1 MDSNTVSS
9 FQVDCFL
16 WHVRK
21 RFADQEMGDAPF
33 LDRLRRDQKPLR
45 GRGSTL
51 GLDIDTATRVGKQI
65 VERILEDESDE
76 ALKMTIASVPAT
88 RYLTDMTLEEMSR
101 DWFMLMPKQKVA
113 GSLCIRMDQA
123 IMDKNIIL
131 KANFSVIFDRL
142 ETLILLRAL
151 TDEGAI
157 VGEIS
162 PLPSLPDI
170 LMRMSKMQL
179 GSSSEDL
186 NGMITQFESLKLYR
200 DSLGEAVMRM
210 GDLHSLQSRN
220 GKWREQLSQKFEEIR
235 WLIEEVRHRLKITEN
250 SFEQITFMQA
260 LQLLLEVEQE
270 IRTFSFQ
277 LI

>member
-21 RFADQEMGDAPF
+21 RFADQELGDAPF
-33 LDRLRRDQKPLR
+33 LDRLRRDQKSLR

-51 GLDIDTATRVGKQI
+51 GLDIETATHAGKQI
-65 VERILEDESDE
+65 VERILEEESDE
-76 ALKMTIASVPAT
+76 ALKMTIASVPAS

-123 IMDKNIIL
+123 IMDKNITL

-142 ETLILLRAL
+142 ETLILLRAF
-151 TDEGAI
+151 TEEGAI

-162 PLPSLPDI
+162 PLPSLPGHTDEDVKNAI
-170 LMRMSKMQL
+170 GVLIGGLEWNDNTVRVSETLQRFAWRSSNEGGRPPLPPKQKRKMARTIE
-179 GSSSEDL
+179 SE
-186 NGMITQFESLKLYR
+186 
-200 DSLGEAVMRM
+200 V
-210 GDLHSLQSRN
+210 
-220 GKWREQLSQKFEEIR
+220 
-235 WLIEEVRHRLKITEN
+235 
-250 SFEQITFMQA
+250 
-260 LQLLLEVEQE
+260 
-270 IRTFSFQ
+270 
-277 LI
+277 

>member
-21 RFADQEMGDAPF
+21 RFADQELGDAPF
-33 LDRLRRDQKPLR
+33 LDRLCRDQKSLR
-45 GRGSTL
+45 GRSSTL
-51 GLDIDTATRVGKQI
+51 GLDIETATRAGKQI
-65 VERILEDESDE
+65 VERILEEESDE
-76 ALKMTIASVPAT
+76 TLKMTIASAPAF

-142 ETLILLRAL
+142 ETLILLRAF
-151 TDEGAI
+151 TEEGAI

-162 PLPSLPDI
+162 PLPSLP
-170 LMRMSKMQL
+170 
-179 GSSSEDL
+179 GHTNEDVK
-186 NGMITQFESLKLYR
+186 NAI
-200 DSLGEAVMRM
+200 
-210 GDLHSLQSRN
+210 GDLIGGLEWNDNTVRVSETLQRFA
-220 GKWREQLSQKFEEIR
+220 WRSSNEGGRPPLPPKQKR
-235 WLIEEVRHRLKITEN
+235 KMARTIESEV
-250 SFEQITFMQA
+250 
-260 LQLLLEVEQE
+260 
-270 IRTFSFQ
+270 
-277 LI
+277 

>member
-16 WHVRK
+16 WHIRK
-21 RFADQEMGDAPF
+21 RFADQELGDAPF
-33 LDRLRRDQKPLR
+33 LDRLRRDQKSLR

-51 GLDIDTATRVGKQI
+51 GLDIKTATHAGKQI
-65 VERILEDESDE
+65 VERILKEESDE
-76 ALKMTIASVPAT
+76 ALKMTIASVPAS

-142 ETLILLRAL
+142 ETLILLRAF
-151 TDEGAI
+151 TEEGAI

-162 PLPSLPDI
+162 PLPSLPGHTDEDVKNAI
-170 LMRMSKMQL
+170 GALIGGLEWNDNTVRVSETLQRFTWR
-179 GSSSEDL
+179 SSNEDRGPPLPPKQKRKVARTTESE
-186 NGMITQFESLKLYR
+186 I
-200 DSLGEAVMRM
+200 
-210 GDLHSLQSRN
+210 
-220 GKWREQLSQKFEEIR
+220 
-235 WLIEEVRHRLKITEN
+235 
-250 SFEQITFMQA
+250 
-260 LQLLLEVEQE
+260 
-270 IRTFSFQ
+270 
-277 LI
+277 